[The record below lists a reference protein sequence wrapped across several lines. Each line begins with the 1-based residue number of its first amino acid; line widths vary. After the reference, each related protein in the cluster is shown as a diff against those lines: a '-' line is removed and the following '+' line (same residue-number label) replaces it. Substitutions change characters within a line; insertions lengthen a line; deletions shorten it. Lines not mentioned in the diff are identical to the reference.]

1 MRWNISHVLFVE
13 SRFCYPRLELQ
24 HAEILFSPHFLL
36 QNLSMHNVR
45 YVRISGAATNLQFLQ
60 QELRFKKISQARDSR
75 KPEMQKLFLRTFN
88 DFWALLEVRTIRNS
102 RYYFLTET
110 ILHLKELF
118 IFTDWNGN
126 VDVKGEVDF
135 ISNQSLWIWIP

>member
-1 MRWNISHVLFVE
+1 MRWNICHVLFVE
-13 SRFCYPRLELQ
+13 SRLCYPRLELQ

-45 YVRISGAATNLQFLQ
+45 YVRISGAATNLQFLH
-60 QELRFKKISQARDSR
+60 QELRFKKISQARDSH
-75 KPEMQKLFLRTFN
+75 KPEMQKLFLRTFD
-88 DFWALLEVRTIRNS
+88 DFWALLEVRPICNS

-126 VDVKGEVDF
+126 VDANGEVDF
-135 ISNQSLWIWIP
+135 ISNQSLWI